1 MSSSSNPQLFR
12 LVEISLIHPTDRFY
26 WIFREAWDD
35 PAVTFHPLV
44 GQRNRIS
51 YAVEEKIAAEVELPL
66 QPLQAGLSAYLA
78 TVES

>member
-1 MSSSSNPQLFR
+1 MSNPQLFR

-35 PAVTFHPLV
+35 PAVTFDPLV

-51 YAVEEKIAAEVELPL
+51 DAVEEKIAAEVVWPL
-66 QPLQAGLSAYLA
+66 QPLHAGLSAYLLSL
-78 TVES
+78 ES